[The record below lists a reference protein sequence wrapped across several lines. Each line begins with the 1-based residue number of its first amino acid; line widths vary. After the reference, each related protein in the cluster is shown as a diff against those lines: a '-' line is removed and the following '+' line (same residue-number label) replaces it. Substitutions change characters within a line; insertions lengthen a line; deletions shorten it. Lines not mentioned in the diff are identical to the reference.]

1 MRFRIHRGAHEI
13 GGNCVEVEAEGRR
26 ILLDIGRPLDP
37 EVDPVAA
44 VPDIAGLRGE
54 PDPSLLG
61 VVLSH
66 GHLDHH
72 GLLPLIARHVPVFAG
87 KAAAAITNAA
97 APFLHEPVTIDP
109 AGFVED
115 GVPFTL
121 GPFLITPYRADHS
134 AFDAFSL
141 VVEAGGRTLIYS
153 GDLRSHGRTGAVR
166 DFLERAPRRPDVLL
180 LEGTSLGADAR
191 LDRSAKTE
199 HELENDLT
207 DEFRAARG
215 LVLVAF
221 SPQNID
227 RWVTV
232 YRATLRAGRTFV
244 ADLYGEEIALATGLS
259 TIPHGGF
266 DRYEVFVPSNQRK
279 RMIDAGMIPRIERVR
294 PWRVFPE
301 KLTGRRRELVLA
313 FRTGTIADVERHD
326 CLEDAL
332 LVWSQWR
339 GYLEEGR
346 SRAVLDFLAQHGMP
360 HVVHHTSGHAAPAD
374 LRRLAET
381 IRPKTLV
388 PMHGLAPERFR
399 EINPDV
405 TIVEDGAWADL

>member
-1 MRFRIHRGAHEI
+1 MRFRIHRGSHEI

-44 VPDIAGLRGE
+44 VPDVVGLRGE

-61 VVLSH
+61 VILSH

-72 GLLPLIARHVPVFAG
+72 GLLPLIASHVSVYAG
-87 KAAAAITNAA
+87 REAAAIANAA
-97 APFLHEPVTIDP
+97 APFLREPVRIDP
-109 AGFVED
+109 AAFLED
-115 GVPFTL
+115 GVPLVL
-121 GPFLITPYRADHS
+121 GPFGITPYRADHS
-134 AFDAFSL
+134 AFGAFSL
-141 VVEAGGRTLIYS
+141 VIEAGGRTLVYS
-153 GDLRSHGRTGAVR
+153 GDFRSHGRTRAFR
-166 DFLERAPRRPDVLL
+166 DFLRRIPRRPDVLL
-180 LEGTSLGADAR
+180 LEGTSLGQNVP
-191 LDRSAKTE
+191 LDGRAKSE
-199 HELENDLT
+199 RELERDLT
-207 DEFRAARG
+207 DEIRAARG

-221 SPQNID
+221 SPQNVD

-244 ADLYGEEIALATGLS
+244 GDLYGEEIALATGRR

-266 DRYEVFVPSNQRK
+266 ERYEVLVPSRQRA
-279 RMIDAGMIPRIERVR
+279 RMIDAGMVPRVERVR

-301 KLTGRRRELVLA
+301 KLADRRRELVLA
-313 FRTGTIADVERHD
+313 FRAGTIADLERHD

-332 LVWSQWR
+332 LIWSQWR
-339 GYLEEGR
+339 GYLEDGR
-346 SRAVLDFLAQHGMP
+346 SPAVLDFLKRHGMP
-360 HVVHHTSGHAAPAD
+360 HVVQHTSGHAAPAD

-388 PMHGLAPERFR
+388 PMHGVAPERFR
-399 EINPDV
+399 EFFPDV
-405 TIVEDGAWADL
+405 TVAAAGAWMEL